1 MGLSKEQIL
10 DTVPET
16 IHQINFTGNLTQARN
31 IFFILEQVNY
41 FGVFRKNSQ
50 SFVNVVHIFILV

>member
-16 IHQINFTGNLTQARN
+16 IHQINFTGNLTQDRN